1 MAIGYLNFCLLCRDP
16 MGLNVQ
22 DVAEHLES
30 KHLLTTSAGV
40 LAANMFA
47 NRNAYEEVW
56 IILRE
61 FEAKSAELENAERKK
76 TAALHIL
83 SNKDEEIKLL
93 VDEVKEAKSELK
105 YETSRLRQRI
115 ESERMTHNKVIE
127 DQQEEMLDLKV
138 KESSL
143 TNEMETLR
151 RHASSMSMD
160 LKVLENKCE
169 GVSEREAENVQLK
182 DLVKAQES
190 KLKSVA
196 VNIENIR
203 ICSLTTELFEAK
215 EDMKRLKKELEFMTT
230 NCENLKSL
238 LTSQNLEKMK
248 SGKIVADLNKEIMKL
263 KMAFKKKDFNINH
276 PNQIKWEGL
285 VKEKIKEI
293 KDMSKV
299 FDEEKICLEGA
310 LEKKEHIIGK
320 LR

>member
-1 MAIGYLNFCLLCRDP
+1 

-40 LAANMFA
+40 LAANIFA
-47 NRNAYEEVW
+47 NREAYEEVW

-61 FEAKSAELENAERKK
+61 FEAKSTAHEHLEKNRN
-76 TAALHIL
+76 AALHIL
-83 SNKDEEIKLL
+83 SQKDEENKLL
-93 VDEVKEAKSELK
+93 IDEVQELKEQLALNKMVAKFELK

-115 ESERMTHNKVIE
+115 ESERLTHNKEIE

-196 VNIENIR
+196 VNIY
-203 ICSLTTELFEAK
+203 
-215 EDMKRLKKELEFMTT
+215 
-230 NCENLKSL
+230 
-238 LTSQNLEKMK
+238 
-248 SGKIVADLNKEIMKL
+248 
-263 KMAFKKKDFNINH
+263 
-276 PNQIKWEGL
+276 
-285 VKEKIKEI
+285 
-293 KDMSKV
+293 
-299 FDEEKICLEGA
+299 
-310 LEKKEHIIGK
+310 
-320 LR
+320 